1 MPELLISII
10 TLGTNI
16 ILVSF
21 VSYYLLS
28 LRKKEKKIQDREQ
41 QTDTKYH
48 HIVDEALAKERQIL
62 DDATHEADQIITGA
76 NYIKQDSQES
86 IDKTLKLI
94 VAELQKD
101 SLSTSQAF
109 MQSYTASLQSISQ
122 QSVHDFQATVKQLQT
137 DLQQQIASFHQSLL
151 PNLEKELDEY
161 KQMRLKQTDQM
172 VASIVQK
179 TSQEVLNKT
188 IPLEDHHTLMTE
200 ALEKAKKEG
209 VFS

>member
-1 MPELLISII
+1 MPELLIQII
-10 TLGTNI
+10 TLVTNI

-28 LRKKEKKIQDREQ
+28 MRAKEKKIRDREQ
-41 QTDTKYH
+41 QTDAKYH
-48 HIVDEALAKERQIL
+48 HIVDEALAKERKIL

-94 VAELQKD
+94 VQELQKD
-101 SLSTSQAF
+101 SLDTSKAF
-109 MQSYTASLQSISQ
+109 MESYTASLQSISH
-122 QSVHDFQATVKQLQT
+122 QSVQDFQGTVKQLQT
-137 DLQQQIASFHQSLL
+137 DLQRQIATFHQSLL

-172 VASIVQK
+172 ITRVVQK

-188 IPLEDHHTLMTE
+188 IPMEDHHALMTE

-209 VFS
+209 VFN